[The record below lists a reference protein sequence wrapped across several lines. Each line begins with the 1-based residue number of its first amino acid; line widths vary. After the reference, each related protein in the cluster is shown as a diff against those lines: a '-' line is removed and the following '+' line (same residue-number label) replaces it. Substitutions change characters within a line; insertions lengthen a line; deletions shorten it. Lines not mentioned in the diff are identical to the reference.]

1 MKKKGL
7 YRFALITLA
16 AALLIPAAGCGGPSP
31 GQEPEPGDGGT
42 VTHIDSNAPKTI
54 ESTEIT
60 SFECMASL
68 VAMVLEPEDEE
79 LLTESVYTFT
89 AERDGDIVRCTG
101 EIRGGKTNSFTADLS
116 FLDALQDII
125 VRYDLVRQNGI
136 TEITSGLPD
145 DFGSMLSVL
154 YASGESIY
162 FHDNSE
168 PMLSLDV
175 VKELVVLYG
184 LEPEPEPAY
193 TVLTPEEAMTIVTS
207 GDYADCLIVDV
218 RQPDEYAEGHI
229 PGAVCV
235 PNEDIQAEQTGAL
248 PDPDQMLL
256 LYSGSGSRSKEAAQK
271 LTELGY
277 TYVCEFGGIVD
288 WPGEVVTD

>member
-1 MKKKGL
+1 
-7 YRFALITLA
+7 
-16 AALLIPAAGCGGPSP
+16 
-31 GQEPEPGDGGT
+31 
-42 VTHIDSNAPKTI
+42 
-54 ESTEIT
+54 
-60 SFECMASL
+60 
-68 VAMVLEPEDEE
+68 
-79 LLTESVYTFT
+79 
-89 AERDGDIVRCTG
+89 
-101 EIRGGKTNSFTADLS
+101 
-116 FLDALQDII
+116 
-125 VRYDLVRQNGI
+125 
-136 TEITSGLPD
+136 
-145 DFGSMLSVL
+145 MLSVL